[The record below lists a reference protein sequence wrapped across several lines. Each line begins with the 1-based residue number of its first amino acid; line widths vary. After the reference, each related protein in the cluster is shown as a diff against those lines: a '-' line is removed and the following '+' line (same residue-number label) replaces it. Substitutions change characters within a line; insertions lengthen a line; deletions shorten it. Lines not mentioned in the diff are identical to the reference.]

1 MTIAVYPAAL
11 RSVPPSRRR
20 SKAVRPGVKRVL
32 IPTLSVAA
40 LFQITTAQPQSPLH
54 YQSAVQESGKSQAT
68 DLAEAARL
76 KALVLQLYKEEK
88 YNEALPLA
96 QRALQLREN
105 NPTLNA
111 TLLHGAVSD
120 LGEIYLALRM
130 FGEAE
135 SQFQR
140 LIKVYEQSNTEDRR
154 LPAVLDRVA
163 LIRHARGR
171 PDQAED
177 LYQRALQIREKV
189 YGPRHPAVKQSIF
202 NLAEFYQLL
211 GSYKKADP
219 LYQRLVSLTED
230 TSKVSENAQLTE
242 ALDRY
247 ACLMRK
253 TGRRVEAE
261 QLEARAYGPPKPG
274 NVPSAQAD
282 DNEKGVLN
290 GTALSLPKPS
300 YPPDARAAGVS
311 GTVSVRVTID
321 ETGKVIRAC
330 GIRGHAL
337 LVRQSEMQPTGPSLR
352 RLC

>member
-1 MTIAVYPAAL
+1 
-11 RSVPPSRRR
+11 
-20 SKAVRPGVKRVL
+20 VKRVL
-32 IPTLSVAA
+32 IPILSVAA
-40 LFQITTAQPQSPLH
+40 LFQIATAQPQSPLH
-54 YQSAVQESGKSQAT
+54 FQSAVQGPGKSQPT
-68 DLAEAARL
+68 DLEEAARL

-88 YNEALPLA
+88 YKEALPLA
-96 QRALQLREN
+96 QRAQQLREN

-111 TLLHGAVSD
+111 TLLHGAISD

-140 LIKVYEQSNTEDRR
+140 LIKAYEQSNTEDRR
-154 LPAVLDRVA
+154 LPAVLERVA
-163 LIRHARGR
+163 LIRHARGS

-189 YGPRHPAVKQSIF
+189 YGPRHAAVKQSIF
-202 NLAEFYQLL
+202 NLAEFYQLI
-211 GSYKKADP
+211 GNYKKADP
-219 LYQRLVSLTED
+219 LYQKLVSLSED
-230 TSKVSENAQLTE
+230 TSGGSENAQLAE

-261 QLEARAYGPPKPG
+261 QLEARAYRPPKPASA
-274 NVPSAQAD
+274 PSAQAD
-282 DNEKGVLN
+282 DNEEGVLN
-290 GTALSLPKPS
+290 GRALSLPKPS
-300 YPPDARAAGVS
+300 YPADARAAGVS

-321 ETGKVIRAC
+321 ETGKVLRAC

-337 LVRQSEMQPTGPSLR
+337 LVRQSEIAAYGAKFAPTLLKGVPVKVTGIINYNYVR
-352 RLC
+352 R